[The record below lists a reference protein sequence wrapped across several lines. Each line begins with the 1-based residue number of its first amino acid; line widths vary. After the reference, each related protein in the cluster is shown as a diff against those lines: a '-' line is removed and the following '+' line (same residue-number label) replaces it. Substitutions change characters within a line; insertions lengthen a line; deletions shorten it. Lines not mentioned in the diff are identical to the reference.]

1 MENLNIYIYDS
12 TQIRAKRDMT
22 EKIYSIPQN
31 AKLSTLFNNMFCH
44 RLDLD
49 CGVRQFK
56 YQKLFFYYGKNVCFL
71 SPMVYFAIL
80 RNLLPKLFW
89 PIVRKN
95 CSSDREKLLKF
106 EAEGRESLEQFKGQS
121 NFGNRMLF

>member
-1 MENLNIYIYDS
+1 MKNLSIYIYDS

-22 EKIYSIPQN
+22 GKIYSIPQN

-56 YQKLFFYYGKNVCFL
+56 YQKPFFLLLHTMGKMCVSCLIWYILLF
-71 SPMVYFAIL
+71 
-80 RNLLPKLFW
+80 
-89 PIVRKN
+89 
-95 CSSDREKLLKF
+95 
-106 EAEGRESLEQFKGQS
+106 AEMKDSEITKSY
-121 NFGNRMLF
+121 

>member
-1 MENLNIYIYDS
+1 MENLGIYIYDS

-56 YQKLFFYYGKNVCFL
+56 YQKLFFSYYGKNVCFL
-71 SPMVYFAIL
+71 SPMVYFAIC
-80 RNLLPKLFW
+80 RNERFW
-89 PIVRKN
+89 NHQI
-95 CSSDREKLLKF
+95 LLKTYI
-106 EAEGRESLEQFKGQS
+106 LE
-121 NFGNRMLF
+121 

>member
-1 MENLNIYIYDS
+1 MENLGIYIYDS

-71 SPMVYFAIL
+71 SPMVYFAICMNEITKSYIL
-80 RNLLPKLFW
+80 KNVHFWMSAFAIRNYVIHK
-89 PIVRKN
+89 
-95 CSSDREKLLKF
+95 
-106 EAEGRESLEQFKGQS
+106 
-121 NFGNRMLF
+121 

>member
-1 MENLNIYIYDS
+1 MENLGIYIYDS

-31 AKLSTLFNNMFCH
+31 AKLSTLFNNMFCQ

-56 YQKLFFYYGKNVCFL
+56 CQKLFLLWQKCLFPVSYGIFCYL
-71 SPMVYFAIL
+71 Q
-80 RNLLPKLFW
+80 
-89 PIVRKN
+89 
-95 CSSDREKLLKF
+95 E
-106 EAEGRESLEQFKGQS
+106 
-121 NFGNRMLF
+121 

>member
-1 MENLNIYIYDS
+1 MENLSIYIYDS

-56 YQKLFFYYGKNVCFL
+56 YQKLFFLLWQKCVFLVSYGIFCYLHEWKIL
-71 SPMVYFAIL
+71 KSP
-80 RNLLPKLFW
+80 NLTDND
-89 PIVRKN
+89 VMN
-95 CSSDREKLLKF
+95 
-106 EAEGRESLEQFKGQS
+106 
-121 NFGNRMLF
+121 